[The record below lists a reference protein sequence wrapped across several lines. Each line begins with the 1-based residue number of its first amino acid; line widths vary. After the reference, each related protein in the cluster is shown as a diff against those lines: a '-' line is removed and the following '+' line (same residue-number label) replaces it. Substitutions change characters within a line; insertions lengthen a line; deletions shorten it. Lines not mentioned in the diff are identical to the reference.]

1 MTNVMHLLLHQEYQ
15 YVFVK
20 LIPFLRNNLEVSFLI
35 FVFFFFFNFH
45 HLLCHY
51 KSQETISLRFTF
63 QGDDMDL

>member
-20 LIPFLRNNLEVSFLI
+20 LILFLRNNLEVSFLI
-35 FVFFFFFNFH
+35 FVLFF
-45 HLLCHY
+45 LLIFTTCCVI